1 MSQMTIGEVAAQVG
15 VRTSAIRFYERKGLL
30 PSPQR
35 INGQRRYESGVVQQM
50 RVIQLAQKAGFTI
63 GEIRQLLHGFP
74 VDTPPSTRWQT
85 LANPKLEEI
94 RALQAKL
101 DEMKVL
107 LERSLYCHCVT
118 LNDCASGQSNAE
130 LPASCGK

>member
-1 MSQMTIGEVAAQVG
+1 MRQMTIGEVAAQVG

-30 PSPQR
+30 PRPQR
-35 INGQRRYESGVVQQM
+35 INGQRRYQPDVIQNI
-50 RVIQLAQKAGFTI
+50 RLIQLAQRAGFTI

-94 RALQAKL
+94 SALQGKL
-101 DEMKVL
+101 DTMKTL
-107 LERSLYCHCVT
+107 LELSLDCQCAT
-118 LNDCASGQSNAE
+118 LNDCVSEQSDAE
-130 LPASCGK
+130 MPVSCGK